1 MSGGGR
7 ARLVAARFCS
17 FSAHWP
23 AAPPLPPS
31 SPPTTLS
38 SPRRTLPL
46 ASLPADLPAMR
57 PVHLHGAAL
66 EACPGPQLQ
75 LSPRSAPEGLP
86 QHLERQ
92 TAARSGRQVVAPLRR
107 ADGTRVLA
115 VLGWVPSDA
124 ALPSPARLPPAAPPG
139 GALAGVLRRTVEPSV
154 WGVAGTPSAGASS
167 GGSSSS
173 DAGSSGG
180 SDGSSASQGVY
191 PFLNTAALAEACGLS
206 AARGD
211 VVDAVLELIAPFPEP
226 PVPRAAAAAAAAA
239 QGAPLQQP
247 PPPPAAPWPVTRQLA
262 QLETASL
269 APPYTHLIYAATWG
283 TLAVF
288 GGLATLRRARGGLGR
303 GGVRRLAKA

>member
-1 MSGGGR
+1 
-7 ARLVAARFCS
+7 
-17 FSAHWP
+17 
-23 AAPPLPPS
+23 
-31 SPPTTLS
+31 
-38 SPRRTLPL
+38 
-46 ASLPADLPAMR
+46 MR

-173 DAGSSGG
+173 DGGSSGG

-211 VVDAVLELIAPFPEP
+211 VVDAVLEVIVPFAEP
-226 PVPRAAAAAAAAA
+226 PPRAQAQAGGAAPQSAAAAAAL
-239 QGAPLQQP
+239 P
-247 PPPPAAPWPVTRQLA
+247 PWPVTRQLA

-303 GGVRRLAKA
+303 GSGVRRLAKA